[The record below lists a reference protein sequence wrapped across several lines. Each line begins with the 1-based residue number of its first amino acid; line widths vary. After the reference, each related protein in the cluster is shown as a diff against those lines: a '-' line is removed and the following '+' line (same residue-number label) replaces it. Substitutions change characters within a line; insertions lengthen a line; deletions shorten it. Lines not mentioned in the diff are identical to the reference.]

1 LAQQTW
7 IQPVEVGAEFWKG
20 QSFFRRGSAM
30 TQTTAHFVFTPS
42 GAGCLVQALRKA
54 GRHDLVVAS
63 FDNLSFGPIDP
74 PDSSLRAKWVENELG
89 NTEWH
94 EHAADSERDWNE
106 TRFPGHRKV
115 AWLTRRSAME
125 YAGFLE
131 WLWRLGDAPCEVVDL
146 TEVNVSY
153 PERDPPRP
161 PRLAVSL
168 GMLHH
173 DKICSDKLWDL
184 AEPLQGTARARYREF
199 WRQLRSENAP
209 LRVIDGDSLVSAPI
223 SFFDSLLMSYVTK
236 DWQKV
241 GRVVAPAMV
250 ACVDDDIVQTGDMFL
265 AARINSLAQNGRLEI
280 RGKSALEI
288 FHSEVRLPAA
298 RG

>member
-1 LAQQTW
+1 
-7 IQPVEVGAEFWKG
+7 
-20 QSFFRRGSAM
+20 M
-30 TQTTAHFVFTPS
+30 TRAIAHFVFTPS

-54 GRHDLVVAS
+54 GRKDLVVAS

-74 PDSSLRAKWVENELG
+74 PNSSLRAKWVENELG

-94 EHAADSERDWNE
+94 EHATDSERDWNE
-106 TRFPGHRKV
+106 ARFPGHRKV
-115 AWLTRRSAME
+115 GWLTRRSAME

-146 TEVNVSY
+146 TEVKVSY
-153 PERDPPRP
+153 PAHSPPRP
-161 PRLAVSL
+161 PRLAISL

-184 AEPLQGTARARYREF
+184 AEPLQVAARARYLEF
-199 WRQLRSENAP
+199 WRQLHAENAP
-209 LRVIDGDSLVSAPI
+209 LRVIDGDRLVSAPI
-223 SFFDSLLMSYVTK
+223 SFFDSLLMSHVTK

-241 GRVVAPAMV
+241 GRVVAPALSFGM
-250 ACVDDDIVQTGDMFL
+250 DDDIVQAGDMFL
-265 AARINSLAQNGRLEI
+265 AARINRLAEDGRLEI

-288 FHSEVRLPAA
+288 FRSEVRLPAA

>member
-1 LAQQTW
+1 MKQA
-7 IQPVEVGAEFWKG
+7 I
-20 QSFFRRGSAM
+20 
-30 TQTTAHFVFTPS
+30 AHFVFTPS

-54 GRHDLVVAS
+54 GRDDLVVAS

-74 PDSSLRAKWVENELG
+74 SDSSSRAKWVENELG

-94 EHAADSERDWNE
+94 QHAAESERDWDE
-106 TRFPGHRKV
+106 ARFPGHRKV

-146 TEVNVSY
+146 SEVKVSY
-153 PERDPPRP
+153 PEHGSPRP
-161 PRLAVSL
+161 PRMAISL

-184 AEPLQGTARARYREF
+184 AEPLQVTARARYLEL
-199 WRQLRSENAP
+199 WRQLRTENAP
-209 LRVIDGDSLVSAPI
+209 LGVIDGDSLVSAPI

-241 GRVVAPAMV
+241 ARVVAPAMV
-250 ACVDDDIVQTGDMFL
+250 FGMDDDTVQAGDMFL
-265 AARINSLAQNGRLEI
+265 AARINSLAENGRLEI

-288 FHSEVRLPAA
+288 FHSEVRLPGA